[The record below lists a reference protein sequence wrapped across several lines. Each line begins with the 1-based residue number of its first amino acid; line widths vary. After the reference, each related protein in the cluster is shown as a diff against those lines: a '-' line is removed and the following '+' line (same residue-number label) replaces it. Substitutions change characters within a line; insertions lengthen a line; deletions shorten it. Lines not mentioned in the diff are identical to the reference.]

1 MNQDRGRE
9 MSTFLLSAI
18 LAAVGI
24 VSVVSLIGAIGV
36 ASFVL
41 VSGPLAYRLV
51 ITALLC
57 FSILFEIAM
66 VVFRSLGIIAEG
78 SQVITA
84 LTLAFA
90 LVGTL
95 VGAYFGVKASDKT
108 QGAIERANETA
119 NRALA
124 EMDPEA
130 GKRVVRDTSRTTA

>member
-1 MNQDRGRE
+1 

-18 LAAVGI
+18 LTAVGT

-57 FSILFEIAM
+57 FGVFSQIAL
-66 VVFRSLGIIAEG
+66 VVFRSLGVIDEG
-78 SQVITA
+78 SQIITA
-84 LTLAFA
+84 LALAFA

-95 VGAYFGVKASDKT
+95 VGAYFGTLASDKT

-124 EMDPEA
+124 EMDHEA
-130 GKRVVRDTSRTTA
+130 SERVQRVTSRTAV